1 MKNLT
6 TLILVLFSILSFSQS
21 EKKKEILIDKVQPD
35 DVYTAGETIKVNAVV
50 QGDLVIAGGN
60 LIVNDSIKGDL
71 TAAGGELFL
80 NSYIADDARIAV
92 GRVTIDSEIGD
103 DLVVF
108 GGEVVITENAR
119 ISGKLVCFS
128 GDVTINGEVIEEMDV
143 RGGDIFINGTIR
155 GDSKIMGEDITIG
168 ANAKFYKDVE
178 YWHSDGEID
187 FKNSLVN
194 AKAQFNEDL
203 GKEKSQLSL
212 TTFGTN
218 SFKLWLYYVLSA
230 FLAILVLHALFRN
243 AFSNAVDDLENSV
256 LKSFGFGLIYLIGI
270 PLMILLTFVIAI
282 GIPLGLFATAVFVF
296 SILFGH
302 YVVALLV
309 VYYLRY
315 RKQKN
320 WSFWS
325 ITFLALICAIL
336 LRILTMIPYAGILIS
351 VIVISITYGALTL
364 NLIHP
369 KKQTAIN

>member
-21 EKKKEILIDKVQPD
+21 EEKKEILIDKVQPD

-302 YVVALLV
+302 YVAALLV

>member
-6 TLILVLFSILSFSQS
+6 TLILVLFSILSYSQS
-21 EKKKEILIDKVQPD
+21 EGKKEILIDKVQPD
-35 DVYTAGETIKVNAVV
+35 DIYIAGETINVNAVV

-60 LIVNDSIKGDL
+60 LIINDSINGDL

-80 NSYIADDARIAV
+80 NSYIADDVRVAV
-92 GRVTIDSEIGD
+92 GKITIDSVIGD

-119 ISGKLVCFS
+119 INGKLVCFA
-128 GDVTINGEVIEEMDV
+128 GDVTINGEVIEQLEV
-143 RGGDIFINGTIR
+143 RGGDISINGTIR
-155 GDSKIMGEDITIG
+155 GVSKIMAEDITIG
-168 ANAKFYKDVE
+168 ANTKFYKDVE
-178 YWHSDGEID
+178 YWHSDGQID

-194 AKAQFNEDL
+194 SKAQFNEDL

-218 SFKLWLYYVLSA
+218 SLKLWLYYVLSA

-296 SILFGH
+296 SLLFGH
-302 YVVALLV
+302 YVAALLV
-309 VYYLRY
+309 VYYLRH
-315 RKQKN
+315 RNQKK
-320 WSFWS
+320 WGFWS
-325 ITFLALICAIL
+325 ITFLALIFTIV
-336 LRILTMIPYAGILIS
+336 LRVLTMIPFAGILIS
-351 VIVISITYGALTL
+351 VVIISITYGALTL

-369 KKQTAIN
+369 KKQTVIN